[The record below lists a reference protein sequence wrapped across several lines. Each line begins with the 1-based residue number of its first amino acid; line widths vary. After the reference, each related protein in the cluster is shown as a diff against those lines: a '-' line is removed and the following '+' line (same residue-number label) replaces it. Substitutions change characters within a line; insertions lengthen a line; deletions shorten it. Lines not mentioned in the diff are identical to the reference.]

1 MLRLARTTALRPL
14 SMLSPPRSPGQ
25 RRLQLRILPP
35 QRPGEMS
42 AAEIQRR
49 VQQRLEQMQR
59 DGAGSSALD
68 RCLAGLKRGSPSRAS
83 RPRLDEDA
91 AAILSRIFYYV

>member
-1 MLRLARTTALRPL
+1 
-14 SMLSPPRSPGQ
+14 MLSPPRSPGQ

-42 AAEIQRR
+42 AAEVQRR

-68 RCLAGLKRGSPSRAS
+68 RCLAALKRGSPPRAS
-83 RPRLDEDA
+83 RPPSPRPRLDDHRA
-91 AAILSRIFYYV
+91 VRGPRR